1 MYVSVG
7 RSKTY
12 SVLGALLLAIGA
24 FLFLND
30 AVASWWAAGFPAS
43 REAYVRR
50 FYRDVSC
57 LGLICALAI
66 GWCLRIRLKRRRT
79 N

>member
-1 MYVSVG
+1 MQVST
-7 RSKTY
+7 RRNKAYT
-12 SVLGALLLAIGA
+12 LAGAFLLLVGA

-30 AVASWWAAGFPAS
+30 GIGSWWAAGVPAS

-50 FYRDVSC
+50 FYGDVSC
-57 LGLICALAI
+57 LGFICALAV
-66 GWCLRIRLKRRRT
+66 GWFLRIRLKRRRI

>member
-1 MYVSVG
+1 MSTG
-7 RSKTY
+7 RNKAY
-12 SVLGALLLAIGA
+12 SLVAGLLLLIGAL
-24 FLFLND
+24 LFLND

-50 FYRDVSC
+50 FYWEVSC
-57 LGLICALAI
+57 LGLICAPAI
-66 GWCLRIRLKRRRT
+66 GCLRIWLKRRGI

>member
-1 MYVSVG
+1 VSTRRNKAYTLVA
-7 RSKTY
+7 
-12 SVLGALLLAIGA
+12 ALLLLIGA

-30 AVASWWAAGFPAS
+30 AVASWWAAGVPAS

-50 FYRDVSC
+50 FYWDVSC
-57 LGLICALAI
+57 LGFICALTV
-66 GWCLRIRLKRRRT
+66 GWCLRIWLKRRKI

>member
-1 MYVSVG
+1 MSTRRNKAYTVVA
-7 RSKTY
+7 
-12 SVLGALLLAIGA
+12 ALLLLIGA

-30 AVASWWAAGFPAS
+30 AVGSWWAAGFPAN

-50 FYRDVSC
+50 FYWDLSC
-57 LGLICALAI
+57 LGLICALAV
-66 GWCLRIRLKRRRT
+66 GWGLRIWLRRRRI

>member
-1 MYVSVG
+1 MPTRRNKAYVLVA
-7 RSKTY
+7 
-12 SVLGALLLAIGA
+12 ALLLLIGG

-30 AVASWWAAGFPAS
+30 AVGSWWAAGFPAS

-50 FYRDVSC
+50 FYWDLSC
-57 LGLICALAI
+57 LGLICALAVV
-66 GWCLRIRLKRRRT
+66 WCLRIWLKRRRI